1 MTRPQGTV
9 KIYDSSINVWE
20 EPGRRCDDDYEEAFL
35 REVFGP
41 LIRAMRDR
49 RWKVGRDWEVHKRYR
64 SLSKSHRYCVH
75 PSGLEASLE
84 RGGRH
89 IQLKLYQNVANVE
102 HLYGGYYDYDKMD
115 RMPYL
120 MRLRAKREID
130 VLSSWLC
137 SQFGYGFEAAK
148 KKLGPGGLDCDGY
161 IAQHRERDMFGDG
174 ISNPIPDYNS
184 KGRDC
189 TLRNGMRVYLTDHKG
204 RWLTGIAEH
213 NINNMWWV
221 KCGRFVL
228 KNEGSHDLREKPPA
242 DLRKKGGHFRRERL
256 EKLMRQA
263 ADRNDFLRADQ
274 LRRVLF
280 NGCDVFRIRHREKGW
295 YGIQSCGYTHGR
307 ADAGQYTRDEARF
320 AFERPDDYEV
330 EAVDGG

>member
-9 KIYDSSINVWE
+9 KLYDSSINVWE
-20 EPGRRCDDDYEEAFL
+20 EPPGRCDDDYEKGLL

-49 RWKVGRDWEVHKRYR
+49 GWKVGRDERIHRDYR
-64 SLSKSHRYCVH
+64 CLSKSRRYCVH
-75 PSGLEASLE
+75 PSGIEAKIEQSGRYIGLE
-84 RGGRH
+84 
-89 IQLKLYQNVANVE
+89 LYQNVANVE
-102 HLYGGYYDYDKMD
+102 HLHGGYYDHNKLE

-120 MRLRAKREID
+120 MRLRALLEIEA
-130 VLSSWLC
+130 LSAWLC
-137 SQFGYGFEAAK
+137 TRFGYGLKRDK

-161 IAQHRERDMFGDG
+161 IAQHRDRDMFGDG
-174 ISNPIPDYNS
+174 ITDPIADYNS
-184 KGRDC
+184 GGRDC
-189 TLRNGMRVYLTDHKG
+189 VLQNGMRVYFMDSKG

-221 KCGRFVL
+221 KCGRFTL
-228 KNEGSHDLREKPPA
+228 KNEGSHDLQEKPPA
-242 DLRKKGGHFRRERL
+242 DLRKKGGHFRRERI
-256 EKLMRQA
+256 ENLMRQA

-280 NGCDVFRIRHREKGW
+280 NGCEVFRIRHREKGW
-295 YGIQSCGYTHGR
+295 YGIQSMGYAGDR
-307 ADAGQYTRDEARF
+307 AGAGQYTRDEARF

-330 EAVDGG
+330 EAVDG